1 MSYHYEVVEENKGK
15 MDSICG
21 HCRGQ
26 RESNFQVDTISIL
39 IVATIVDID
48 IEIDID
54 IINRR
59 C

>member
-1 MSYHYEVVEENKGK
+1 MIFSWEPALCTLLTQDQVVN
-15 MDSICG
+15 
-21 HCRGQ
+21 RGQ